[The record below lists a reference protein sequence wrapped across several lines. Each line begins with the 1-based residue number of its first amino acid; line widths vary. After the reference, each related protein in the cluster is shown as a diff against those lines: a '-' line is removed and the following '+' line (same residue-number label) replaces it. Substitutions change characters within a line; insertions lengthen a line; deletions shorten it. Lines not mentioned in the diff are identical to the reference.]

1 VFSLLNTSF
10 ILLKEGIEMNKNEI
24 DRISDN
30 AKELISDIENI
41 KSMKEEK
48 DSLNMELG
56 LSKIL
61 RDVLL
66 NKINE

>member
-1 VFSLLNTSF
+1 
-10 ILLKEGIEMNKNEI
+10 MNKNEI
-24 DRISDN
+24 DRIFDN

-48 DSLNMELG
+48 DSLNMELV

>member
-1 VFSLLNTSF
+1 
-10 ILLKEGIEMNKNEI
+10 MNKNEI

-48 DSLNMELG
+48 DSLNMELV

>member
-1 VFSLLNTSF
+1 
-10 ILLKEGIEMNKNEI
+10 MNKNEI

-30 AKELISDIENI
+30 AKELISDIENL

>member
-1 VFSLLNTSF
+1 
-10 ILLKEGIEMNKNEI
+10 MNKNEI

-30 AKELISDIENI
+30 TKELISDIENI

>member
-1 VFSLLNTSF
+1 
-10 ILLKEGIEMNKNEI
+10 MNKNEI